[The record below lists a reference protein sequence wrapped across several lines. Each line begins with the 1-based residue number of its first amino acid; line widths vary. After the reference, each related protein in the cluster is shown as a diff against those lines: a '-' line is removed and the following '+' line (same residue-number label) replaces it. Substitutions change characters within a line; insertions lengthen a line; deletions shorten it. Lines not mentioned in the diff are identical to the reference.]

1 MSRSCAY
8 TIHLKNHSIHLTHIR
23 HICYMYHIHVY
34 RHSFFCQYQIIFT
47 FEWFYTRPTWCLYN
61 WGFRHIN
68 CFSYSFT
75 ENKKIYKTPLLTMPN
90 SYQNPREYLYLSF
103 PGSICWIKNTETDQ
117 GYAAFCRHPYDRVAT
132 SFYAGTCSGIEF
144 IYHDIL
150 MVNECKQNRR

>member
-1 MSRSCAY
+1 
-8 TIHLKNHSIHLTHIR
+8 
-23 HICYMYHIHVY
+23 MYHIHVY

-132 SFYAGTCSGIEF
+132 SFYAGTCSGNGVHLSPHPQSQWMQTESSLEEERAYASELYGTEMIVEAF
-144 IYHDIL
+144 I
-150 MVNECKQNRR
+150 